1 MSHIH
6 VCLVSDQPIPN
17 LTTILQ
23 FEPDKVILL
32 ATKDRSAES
41 NRLEKVIRQK
51 GVDVKTKE
59 IKPYDMNNVISVC
72 ENLIKDY
79 KNDEVTLNIT
89 GGTKI
94 GTIGTYQVFY
104 TCGKPIFYVN
114 TQDDEIIKISPNEE
128 KIPININ
135 MSIRDYLAAYGFN
148 ITNYVKEDRHINDRR
163 HITEAIVQLAIKRPE
178 LIGEINS
185 KLKDIDKAVYPKKIS
200 LRNDRDMDLLCKK
213 LVDYGLVER
222 SRQTTIEIPD
232 EDTAKYLRG
241 FWFEE
246 YLYMTAKSLNVN
258 EVKLNV
264 EGQWD
269 ASGKKPPRN
278 EFDVLIAKRNRLFY
292 ISCKT
297 ANPDRYVDGTDES
310 IGKDYLYELDALGDR
325 ALGLFGKK
333 MLASARPVTNDY
345 VKKRAE
351 VMKIRLVDGR
361 NIATMK
367 DNLREWLTK

>member
-178 LIGEINS
+178 LIGEINRE
-185 KLKDIDKAVYPKKIS
+185 LKDIDKAVYPKKIS

-222 SRQTTIEIPD
+222 RRQTTIEIPD

-269 ASGKKPPRN
+269 ASGKTPPRN

-345 VKKRAE
+345 LKKKAE

>member
-94 GTIGTYQVFY
+94 GTIGTYQAFY
-104 TCGKPIFYVN
+104 TYGKPIFYVN

-128 KIPININ
+128 KIPINVN

-178 LIGEINS
+178 LIGEINRE
-185 KLKDIDKAVYPKKIS
+185 LKDIDKAVYPKKIS

-222 SRQTTIEIPD
+222 RRQTTIEIPD

-269 ASGKKPPRN
+269 ASGKKSPRN

>member
-51 GVDVKTKE
+51 SVDVKTKE

-178 LIGEINS
+178 LIGEINRE
-185 KLKDIDKAVYPKKIS
+185 LKDIDKAVYPKKIS

-222 SRQTTIEIPD
+222 RRQTTIEIPD
-232 EDTAKYLRG
+232 EDAAKYLRG

-269 ASGKKPPRN
+269 ASGKKSPRN

>member
-178 LIGEINS
+178 LIGEINRE
-185 KLKDIDKAVYPKKIS
+185 LKDIDKAVYPKKIS

-232 EDTAKYLRG
+232 EDAAKYLRG

-269 ASGKKPPRN
+269 ASGKKSPRN

>member
-128 KIPININ
+128 KIPINVN

-178 LIGEINS
+178 LIGEINRE
-185 KLKDIDKAVYPKKIS
+185 LKDIDKAVYPKKIS

-232 EDTAKYLRG
+232 EDAAKYLRG

-278 EFDVLIAKRNRLFY
+278 EFDVLIVKRNRLFY

>member
-128 KIPININ
+128 KIPINVN

-178 LIGEINS
+178 LIGEINRE
-185 KLKDIDKAVYPKKIS
+185 LKDIDKAVYPKKIS

-232 EDTAKYLRG
+232 EDAAKYLRG

-269 ASGKKPPRN
+269 ASGKKSPRN

>member
-94 GTIGTYQVFY
+94 GTIGTYQAFY

-178 LIGEINS
+178 LIGEINRE
-185 KLKDIDKAVYPKKIS
+185 LKDIDKAVYPKKIS

-232 EDTAKYLRG
+232 EDAAKYLRG

-269 ASGKKPPRN
+269 ASGKKSPRN